1 MDANAQNE
9 ESMLDWEGN
18 MKPLKERE
26 VRVVLNK
33 IDDSPA
39 MVSSLHICAGEEA
52 AIDALMMNDP
62 KPDGNDLSGGLSF
75 FDALSSK
82 LWNK

>member
-1 MDANAQNE
+1 
-9 ESMLDWEGN
+9 MLDWEGN

-39 MVSSLHICAGEEA
+39 MVSALLICDGEGA
-52 AIDALMMNDP
+52 AIHALMTKDSQF
-62 KPDGNDLSGGLSF
+62 G
-75 FDALSSK
+75 
-82 LWNK
+82 